1 MKILYVSFI
10 SPWPPTNGISQ
21 RTNLIHRCLRE
32 HGEVDTLALV
42 DERQLKPGA
51 MPRLKEDFGLLKC
64 VRNLDRA
71 QHGFWKYLRLANQ
84 PLAEKL
90 AHNFGRWDVIY
101 GTDPKAGA
109 AFEAA
114 LRERSYDLVVGRYL
128 ISLTKAGALG
138 RLPTI
143 LDVDDLDT
151 ELYRSRL
158 RVPGT
163 PAWKKWILQHHLS
176 QMERI
181 IPAKLAQCDA
191 HWIASE
197 SDRERPGME
206 RASLLPNIPF
216 DVAGSPPRESLP
228 DNPASRTII
237 FIATMPYGPNVH
249 AADFFTTEVWPRV
262 RALVP
267 DAEFHLIGSGHTDEM
282 RARWS
287 AVPGVR
293 PIGFVDDVVPHYANC
308 AFTIA
313 PIFSGGGT
321 NIKVLESLA
330 FGRTC
335 VLTPFGLR
343 GYEADLDHDDSVFV
357 APDAEAMA
365 RGCIELLSNPA
376 KRAAMGRRGAEII
389 SERYSYARFRTVIA
403 QTISDVTQI
412 KRQTAIAA

>member
-1 MKILYVSFI
+1 VKILYISFV

-21 RTNLIHRCLRE
+21 RTNLIHRSLSE

-51 MPRLKEDFGLLKC
+51 MQRLKEEFGLLQC

-71 QHGFWKYLRLANQ
+71 EHGMWKYLRRLNQ

-90 AHNFGRWDVIY
+90 AHNLGRWDVIY
-101 GTDPKAGA
+101 GTDPNASA
-109 AFEAA
+109 AFESA
-114 LRERSYDLVVGRYL
+114 LRARSYDLVVGRYL

-163 PAWKKWILQHHLS
+163 PAWKKWVLGHHLA

-181 IPAKLAQCDA
+181 IPAKLSQCQA
-191 HWIASE
+191 HWIATE
-197 SDRERPGME
+197 SDRARPGME
-206 RASLLPNIPF
+206 RARLLPNIPF
-216 DVAGSPPRESLP
+216 DSVGAMPRRVLS

-249 AADFFTTEVWPRV
+249 AADFFTTKVWPVV
-262 RALVP
+262 RQAVP
-267 DAEFHLIGSGHTDEM
+267 DAEFHVIGSGHNDEM
-282 RARWS
+282 RQRWS
-287 AVPGVR
+287 AIAGVR
-293 PIGFVDDVVPHYANC
+293 PVGFVDDVVPHYVNC

-330 FGRTC
+330 YGRTC

-343 GYEADLDHDDSVFV
+343 GYESDLHHGDSVFV
-357 APDAEAMA
+357 AEDAEAMA
-365 RGCIELLSNPA
+365 RGCIELLTNPA
-376 KRAAMGRRGAEII
+376 RRAAMGGRGAQIVN
-389 SERYSYARFRTVIA
+389 ERYSYERFRSVVAKTVA
-403 QTISDVTQI
+403 DMTPTRRKNS
-412 KRQTAIAA
+412 RAA

>member
-1 MKILYVSFI
+1 VKILYVSFV
-10 SPWPPTNGISQ
+10 SPWPPTSGISQ
-21 RTNLIHRCLRE
+21 RTNLIHRSLCE
-32 HGEVDTLALV
+32 HGDVDTLALV
-42 DERQLKPGA
+42 DEGALKPGA
-51 MPRLKEDFGLLKC
+51 MERLKADFGLLQC

-71 QHGFWKYLRLANQ
+71 QYGMWKYVRLLNR

-90 AHNFGRWDVIY
+90 AHNLGRWDVIY
-101 GTDPKAGA
+101 GTDPNANA

-163 PAWKKWILQHHLS
+163 PAWKKWILRHHLS

-197 SDRERPGME
+197 SDRTRPGME
-206 RASLLPNIPF
+206 RARLLPNIPF
-216 DVAGSPPRESLP
+216 DVPGAPPRNALP
-228 DNPASRTII
+228 DNSASRTII

-249 AADFFTTEVWPRV
+249 AADFFISEVWPSV
-262 RALVP
+262 RAQVP
-267 DAEFHLIGSGHTDEM
+267 DAQFHLIGSGHTDEM
-282 RARWS
+282 RRRWS
-287 AVPGVR
+287 AAPGVR

-330 FGRTC
+330 WGRTC

-343 GYEADLDHDDSVFV
+343 GYEADLLHGDSVFV
-357 APDAEAMA
+357 ANDAENMA
-365 RGCIELLSNPA
+365 RGCVELLTTPGM
-376 KRAAMGRRGAEII
+376 RQAMGCRGGQIV
-389 SERYSYARFRTVIA
+389 SERYSYERFRNVIA
-403 QTISDVTQI
+403 KTIGQVTPRRR
-412 KRQTAIAA
+412 KAA